1 MFRKSLISNH
11 LMTKSHIHTEGRV
24 TCAVHRLVKIIY
36 QSACNWLPWGNTTY
50 HDINAECDFKPNVI
64 KKKKKNVHV
73 NIWTNWI
80 IHTWL
85 VMLRQ
90 RPTVENT
97 TKQTEFCVLNMSLN
111 LFSFNQYLQVICS
124 FNLTCTLQQSMQRHH
139 YIQTSCLCDSAW
151 SCHHMYSYNMLTYT
165 IYISPWTK
173 SCVTALCTWSKTTTE
188 LHWEWWVTWCS

>member
-1 MFRKSLISNH
+1 MRKHYISWH
-11 LMTKSHIHTEGRV
+11 QRRV
-24 TCAVHRLVKIIY
+24 WLQA
-36 QSACNWLPWGNTTY
+36 QCNL
-50 HDINAECDFKPNVI
+50 
-64 KKKKKNVHV
+64 KKKKNKKINVHV

-111 LFSFNQYLQVICS
+111 LFAFSQYLQVICS

-173 SCVTALCTWSKTTTE
+173 SCVTAHSPHMVQNHHSATLGVMSDLVFIKQRHYSTETTCP
-188 LHWEWWVTWCS
+188 VTTKASNDF